1 MLTKVLAVVFAVAI
15 PAVGGTVYL
24 AAGGKCPFSCSEPTA
39 CPAATSAAEETP
51 SCCQAPSRASCCAT
65 AEAGG
70 CCGGESEATT
80 EVLEVMPREVK

>member
-24 AAGGKCPFSCSEPTA
+24 AAGGKCPFSCSEQTA

-51 SCCQAPSRASCCAT
+51 SCCQSPSRTSCLST
-65 AEAGG
+65 EGLG
-70 CCGGESEATT
+70 CCSDHEA
-80 EVLEVMPREVK
+80 EVLDVMPREVK